1 MIDVL
6 GVDVDMEYE
15 VFIYNLIPKEND
27 NQLTCFYAILWN
39 QVSQPVLCVY
49 IQYNKN
55 WPDGD
60 KHKHT
65 FFLNW
70 VWTAKTRL
78 R

>member
-39 QVSQPVLCVY
+39 PVSQSVLCVY
-49 IQYNKN
+49 NTIKTDQ
-55 WPDGD
+55 
-60 KHKHT
+60 
-65 FFLNW
+65 
-70 VWTAKTRL
+70 TATNITSHFS
-78 R
+78 